1 MRIFAAATNIQTNDM
16 DIINTQLLPLSKIEK
31 NTGQIE
37 GLPKNPRQIKDADY
51 RRLVQSITDNPEMLS
66 LRELLVYPHGGKY
79 VIIGG
84 NMRFEAL
91 RELGY
96 KEAPAK
102 VIPASATV
110 EQLRAYTLKDNG
122 SFGDWDF
129 DLLANEWELS
139 ELEAADIDMSIM
151 QQDVQTEP
159 DEEGKAALELGAVKD
174 ETTLSIKM
182 NDSVEYANVV
192 DAIMAFNADLRLGL
206 LQALGL

>member
-1 MRIFAAATNIQTNDM
+1 MRTFAAATNIDNDM

-51 RRLVQSITDNPEMLS
+51 RRLVQSIKDNPEMLS
-66 LRELLVYPHGGKY
+66 LRELLVYPHGGKF

-96 KEAPAK
+96 KEAPVK
-102 VIPASATV
+102 VIPASSTV

-151 QQDVQTEP
+151 QQDVDVADENGNGGGRRRNIHDEGRDANLRTEER
-159 DEEGKAALELGAVKD
+159 DAEG
-174 ETTLSIKM
+174 
-182 NDSVEYANVV
+182 
-192 DAIMAFNADLRLGL
+192 R
-206 LQALGL
+206 